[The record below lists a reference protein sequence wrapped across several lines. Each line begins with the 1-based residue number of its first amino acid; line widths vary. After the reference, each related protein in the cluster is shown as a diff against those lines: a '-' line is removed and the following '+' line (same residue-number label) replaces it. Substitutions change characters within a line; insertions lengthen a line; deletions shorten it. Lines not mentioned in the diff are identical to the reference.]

1 MGCANSSSSRDKGAG
16 ADPYG
21 PSAPSWDEL
30 NKGAGKKKCSPAM
43 IFMIVIA
50 SLLIVSIVVLLIV
63 QAVNGDYN
71 NTYNSSK
78 TQRYNN
84 RENSVIY
91 LNRDFPRLQKTRA
104 LMQAQNRNS
113 SSGVAGPRPMLRSP
127 QQHSRQMLHRS
138 PSSTPR
144 GYQSPRH
151 GAGQG
156 HGYGQ
161 RQGPRGYRGDSADP
175 AALNP
180 PPPMYNPPVSSEAA
194 MYPQSQYQM
203 PVYDAPA
210 PMPQT
215 QLMQAPGMAVKDVYL
230 PGSPSSLSI
239 IGDAQMDIMTTETQG
254 TSVDGF
260 SDNSYLM
267 DPGMMTPG
275 SPTDIK
281 GLQSFMPYMGGG
293 IGENDNQQNGE
304 IGGPVDPN
312 TGLPLFTTGKLIRS
326 QLLGGHGAGSFLR
339 QVQDPLTGYKK
350 TVGKNLCGVQ
360 QTRRD
365 LEVRR
370 RQLNAARLEHPDADP
385 ILFNSSE
392 FAYN

>member
-1 MGCANSSSSRDKGAG
+1 MGCANSSSSRDTAR
-16 ADPYG
+16 YG
-21 PSAPSWDEL
+21 VTTLGGD
-30 NKGAGKKKCSPAM
+30 KGAGKKKCSPAM

-50 SLLIVSIVVLLIV
+50 SLLIVSIVVLLVV

-78 TQRYNN
+78 TPWYNN
-84 RENSVIY
+84 RENSVTY

-104 LMQAQNRNS
+104 LMHPQNRNPS
-113 SSGVAGPRPMLRSP
+113 TRMEAPRQMLRSP
-127 QQHSRQMLHRS
+127 PQYNRQQIHRS
-138 PSSTPR
+138 PSSAPR
-144 GYQSPRH
+144 HHANTHGGGYQSHQSPRQ
-151 GAGQG
+151 GYQGQG
-156 HGYGQ
+156 
-161 RQGPRGYRGDSADP
+161 RGYLGGDAQDP
-175 AALNP
+175 AAVNPMIYNP
-180 PPPMYNPPVSSEAA
+180 PPDSEPA
-194 MYPQSQYQM
+194 MYPMSQYQM

-215 QLMQAPGMAVKDVYL
+215 QLMQAPGMAIKDVYL
-230 PGSPSSLSI
+230 PGAPSSLSI

-370 RQLNAARLEHPDADP
+370 KQLNAARLEHPDADP

>member
-1 MGCANSSSSRDKGAG
+1 
-16 ADPYG
+16 
-21 PSAPSWDEL
+21 
-30 NKGAGKKKCSPAM
+30 
-43 IFMIVIA
+43 
-50 SLLIVSIVVLLIV
+50 
-63 QAVNGDYN
+63 
-71 NTYNSSK
+71 
-78 TQRYNN
+78 
-84 RENSVIY
+84 
-91 LNRDFPRLQKTRA
+91 
-104 LMQAQNRNS
+104 
-113 SSGVAGPRPMLRSP
+113 
-127 QQHSRQMLHRS
+127 
-138 PSSTPR
+138 
-144 GYQSPRH
+144 
-151 GAGQG
+151 
-156 HGYGQ
+156 
-161 RQGPRGYRGDSADP
+161 
-175 AALNP
+175 
-180 PPPMYNPPVSSEAA
+180 